1 MSPEPLGI
9 SKWPLKGFS
18 HILCLI
24 QQFPVRN
31 KSTDTG
37 TKVGPAES
45 AAHLR
50 GCFFDRNEGS
60 MYWEVHSAGQVTVFT
75 TLFIQLCYSLSI
87 EWGKKKKKRWRWL
100 PVDDTISSLKTTIW
114 DISCQ
119 PACSQHNSSSRLRC
133 STHRFW
139 LPVHHSYRRMS
150 LAGPRIIISLKK
162 CVSIPCQL
170 ASVLS
175 VIAFTLTKPINLQN
189 CHTSL
194 YLYPKLMSDAVN
206 GLLLL
211 SRY

>member
-1 MSPEPLGI
+1 MT
-9 SKWPLKGFS
+9 SKRLFS
-18 HILCLI
+18 HSLSYSTVPSKK
-24 QQFPVRN
+24 QVHRHRN
-31 KSTDTG
+31 KSRTRRVSSTSKRLLFWQKWGID
-37 TKVGPAES
+37 V
-45 AAHLR
+45 LR
-50 GCFFDRNEGS
+50 GSQRGS
-60 MYWEVHSAGQVTVFT
+60 GHRLHYVVHSTL
-75 TLFIQLCYSLSI
+75 LFI
-87 EWGKKKKKRWRWL
+87 EHWVGEKKKKRWRWL

-119 PACSQHNSSSRLRC
+119 PACSQHNSSSRLRW